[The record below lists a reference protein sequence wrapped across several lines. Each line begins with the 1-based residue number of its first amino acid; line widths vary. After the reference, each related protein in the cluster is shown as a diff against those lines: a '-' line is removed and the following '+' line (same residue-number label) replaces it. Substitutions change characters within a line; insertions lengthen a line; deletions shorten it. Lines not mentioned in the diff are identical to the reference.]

1 MSKIALI
8 VAVAHNNVIGAGNA
22 IPWHCPADLQYF
34 KRTTM
39 GAPVLMGRKT
49 YQSLQVKPLPG
60 RRNIVVTHDDDFIAE
75 GCEVVKSI
83 EAGLQLTK
91 NEKRVFIIGGENIYR
106 QVLDKSDELYI
117 TYVDAVAKGDRF
129 FPEVSL
135 DNWKLLREESYL
147 SDEKN
152 PYDLDFKVYQRIE

>member
-8 VAVAHNNVIGAGNA
+8 VAVARNNVIGAGNA

-39 GAPVLMGRKT
+39 GAPVLMGRNT
-49 YQSLQVKPLPG
+49 YQSLQIKPLPG
-60 RRNIVVTHDDDFIAE
+60 RRNIVVTRDDDFIAE
-75 GCEVVKSI
+75 GCEVVNSI

-135 DNWKLLREESYL
+135 DNWELLREESYL

-152 PYDLDFKVYQRIE
+152 PYDLDFKVYQRIQ